1 MKMKVITSRITL
13 IGATVGMI
21 ALLAPG
27 PATAQITPQSSPS
40 IGGQDNSSDL
50 DFLDKPEG
58 GSSASLLNLMNRVRM
73 LQEYSP
79 QEFTAEQSKNLDAAA
94 AQFRAQQL
102 QQIQNAQQQTTN
114 SAPTVKLVPAP

>member
-1 MKMKVITSRITL
+1 MKVITSRITL
-13 IGATVGMI
+13 IGAIAGTV

-27 PATAQITPQSSPS
+27 PAAAQITPQSSPS

-58 GSSASLLNLMNRVRM
+58 GSSASLLNLVNQFQM
-73 LQEYSP
+73 LQNYNP
-79 QEFTAEQSKNLDAAA
+79 QEFAAEQSKNLDAAA

-102 QQIQNAQQQTTN
+102 QQIQKAQQQTIN
-114 SAPTVKLVPAP
+114 SAPTVKSAP